1 MTKRLLEYL
10 TWLIIGASLLV
21 SAYLGGMYYFQ
32 VFSIQEGFTTAL
44 AHSHNKNNDQ
54 TISPVSCCGLLF
66 IEPNQYILV
75 IDQLDYFAD
84 ERPALTF
91 RVQNTTIQ
99 DCRKIAGRNGL
110 YIADMWLPELCRT
123 NQHSELPALAIKGPL
138 PGEI

>member
-10 TWLIIGASLLV
+10 TWLIVGASLLV
-21 SAYLGGMYYFQ
+21 SVYVGGTYYFQ
-32 VFSIQEGFTTAL
+32 VFSILEGITTAL
-44 AHSHNKNNDQ
+44 AHSQNQTNDQ
-54 TISPVSCCGLLF
+54 TISPVPCCSLLF
-66 IEPNQYILV
+66 IEPNKYILV
-75 IDQLDYFAD
+75 VDQLDYFAN
-84 ERPALTF
+84 ERPAITF

-99 DCRKIAGRNGL
+99 DCRKIAGENGL